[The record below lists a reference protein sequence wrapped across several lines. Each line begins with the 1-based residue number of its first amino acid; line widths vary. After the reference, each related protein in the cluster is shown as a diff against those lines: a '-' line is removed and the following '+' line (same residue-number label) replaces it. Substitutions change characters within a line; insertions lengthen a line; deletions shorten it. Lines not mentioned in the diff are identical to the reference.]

1 MRKRENNWDFDFML
15 SHDCMLMNKCSY
27 ILTNNA
33 RFYLPNVKL
42 GIVAD
47 RVIGCFW
54 PSFLVANI
62 LLLLWWRPQ
71 NFNKNEL
78 MQHENAMFMGSTIHL
93 FNLMYCCCLKLR
105 INMNYVNISEPLI
118 GVYYMFPKLN
128 EFASIHKTIYTM
140 SLVSSISKFIFE

>member
-15 SHDCMLMNKCSY
+15 SHDCSLMNKCSY

-71 NFNKNEL
+71 NFNKNEM
-78 MQHENAMFMGSTIHL
+78 MQHENATFMGSTIHL
-93 FNLMYCCCLKLR
+93 FTLMYCCCLK
-105 INMNYVNISEPLI
+105 
-118 GVYYMFPKLN
+118 
-128 EFASIHKTIYTM
+128 FAHKYKCRTM
-140 SLVSSISKFIFE
+140 SILANHCLAFIICFLN

>member
-15 SHDCMLMNKCSY
+15 SHDCSLMNKCSY

-62 LLLLWWRPQ
+62 LLLVVVAATKFQQKWNDATWECNVYGLNNSFIYP
-71 NFNKNEL
+71 
-78 MQHENAMFMGSTIHL
+78 
-93 FNLMYCCCLKLR
+93 
-105 INMNYVNISEPLI
+105 YVLLLSKI
-118 GVYYMFPKLN
+118 
-128 EFASIHKTIYTM
+128 AHKYKCRTM
-140 SLVSSISKFIFE
+140 SILANHCLAFIICFFN